1 VLICLLNDLYKLET
15 YLLSIGKIKP
25 WGDPTKNIVHQA
37 GFTFFFFKS
46 QSPTTKKFILFFDV
60 STTHPAEIIGDDDT
74 FFV

>member
-37 GFTFFFFKS
+37 GFTFFFKS